1 MYDDNDGDTNI
12 VAILVI
18 IMIMSTDIIIMEQ
31 LQNTLAQPS
40 HDKLHY
46 TVHSFLWNHM
56 HKCTE
61 KIVIPSRG
69 ILIILQSSHIK

>member
-18 IMIMSTDIIIMEQ
+18 IMIMSTDIIMEQ

-61 KIVIPSRG
+61 KILIPSRG